1 MIEYYRDIKTGEVK
15 PNQLVRND
23 MYIFWR
29 DFMLREEDKAP
40 NVVAVL
46 TGDWDGVILENDKKI
61 VRIEPIRFILPDGNK
76 KQTVKDFLEAKVE
89 LPANI
94 GDLIDESQIE
104 KVRRDAYGIYK
115 FYVYDNQE
123 ELLGDNYTPPVGL
136 EDLY

>member
-104 KVRRDAYGIYK
+104 KVRRAAYGIYK

>member
-61 VRIEPIRFILPDGNK
+61 VRIEPIRFILPDGNR